1 MLNTTRSL
9 GAYATYHITNTET
22 HSNLLLK
29 EVIMEKT
36 QNSEQIPFHL

>member
-9 GAYATYHITNTET
+9 GAYAMYHITNTET